1 MNAAE
6 PPLPPQPFQFR
17 GESLD
22 LLDQRALPSRQI
34 WIPCRNAAAVHHAIR
49 NMVVRGAPVIGT
61 VAAYGLYLEAK
72 RLAATS
78 RLTGHRLL
86 RAADLLKS
94 ARPTAVNL
102 AWAVDRALSTLQG
115 KNDITWVETLAAEAE
130 RQAQENVRW
139 TLSIARWGASLIP
152 PEAIVLTI
160 CNTGP
165 LATGGYGTALGAVLY
180 AHWEQKRPRVFA
192 CETRPYLQGARLT
205 TWELQ
210 QQNVPVT
217 LITDNAAAWTMAQKQ
232 ISLVLVGADRI
243 ARNGDTANKVGTL
256 GLAILSRHY
265 GIPFYVVAPLSSFDS
280 GCQTGA
286 TIRVEERDPQE
297 VLFCGKKRMAPEGVS
312 VFNPSF
318 DVTPAAWITG
328 YVTEQ
333 GFVAPPFH
341 S

>member
-1 MNAAE
+1 MNVAG

-17 GESLD
+17 GEFLD

-34 WIPCRNAAAVHHAIR
+34 WISCRNAAKVHYAIQK
-49 NMVVRGAPVIGT
+49 MVVRGAPVIGT

-72 RLAATS
+72 RLAAAS
-78 RLTGHRLL
+78 RLTWNRLL
-86 RAADLLKS
+86 RVADFLKS

-102 AWAVDRALSTLQG
+102 TWAVDRALSALQG
-115 KNDITWVETLAAEAE
+115 KNSGTWVETLEAEAN

-139 TLSIARWGASLIP
+139 TLSIARFGASLIP
-152 PEAIVLTI
+152 MEATVLTI

-165 LATGGYGTALGAVLY
+165 LATGGYGTALGAVLL
-180 AHWEQKRPRVFA
+180 AHWEQKKPKVFA

-217 LITDNAAAWTMAQKQ
+217 LITDNAAAWTMERKR

-243 ARNGDTANKVGTL
+243 ACNGDTANKVGTL

-265 GIPFYVVAPLSSFDS
+265 GLPFYVVAPLSSFDFR
-280 GCQTGA
+280 CETGA

-297 VLFCGKKRMAPEGVS
+297 VLYCGRKRIAPKGVS

-318 DVTPAAWITG
+318 DVTPSAFITG

-333 GFVAPPFH
+333 GFMVPPFR

>member
-1 MNAAE
+1 MNTAL

-17 GESLD
+17 GALLD

-34 WIPCRNAAAVHHAIR
+34 WISCRNAATVRQAIKK
-49 NMVVRGAPVIGT
+49 MVVRGAPVIGT
-61 VAAYGLYLEAK
+61 VAAYGLYLETK
-72 RLAATS
+72 RLDATAG
-78 RLTGHRLL
+78 LTWNRLL
-86 RAADLLKS
+86 RAADFLKS

-102 AWAVDRALSTLQG
+102 TWAVDRALATVEG
-115 KNDITWVETLAAEAE
+115 KPIAAWVEILAAEAD
-130 RQAQENVRW
+130 RQAQENIRW
-139 TLSIARWGASLIP
+139 TLSIARRGASLIP
-152 PEAIVLTI
+152 TEGTVLTI

-180 AHWEQKRPRVFA
+180 AHWEQKKPRVFA

-217 LITDNAAAWTMAQKQ
+217 LITDNAAAWTMEQKQ

-243 ARNGDTANKVGTL
+243 ACNGDTANKVGTL

-265 GIPFYVVAPLSSFDS
+265 GIPFYVAAPLSSFDS
-280 GCQTGA
+280 GCETGA
-286 TIRVEERDPQE
+286 TIQVEERDPRE
-297 VLFCGKKRMAPEGVS
+297 VLSYGRKRIAPEGIS

-318 DVTPAAWITG
+318 DVTPAALIAG

-333 GFVAPPFH
+333 GLVAPPFH